1 MARYDE
7 SDLMFSADG
16 DLVITDRGDFAL
28 VNKNPYVEQ
37 SARHRIRTSDPDWFD
52 PDTTDIGA
60 NLEDL
65 IGMPNNR
72 ETALLSIER
81 ITACLTQNGLI
92 DTQDIYIRPVP
103 LSRYV
108 IALFVFIQTPHDG
121 ASIGFQITFNLETG
135 VTIRSA

>member
-7 SDLMFSADG
+7 SDLMFSVDG
-16 DLVITDRGDFAL
+16 DLVITERGDFAL

-52 PDTTDIGA
+52 PDTTEIGA

-81 ITACLTQNGLI
+81 ITNCLTQHGLI
-92 DTQDIYIRPVP
+92 DKQDIYIRPVP
-103 LSRYV
+103 LSRYI

-121 ASIGFQITFNLETG
+121 ESIGFQITFNLETG